1 MSRDRLHSQPSM
13 TAART
18 LTVGLLQHACP
29 PEASK
34 QEMLAKVASLARE
47 AKARGAE
54 LIATQELFVGS
65 YFCQAED
72 AARMD
77 LAEAIPDG
85 PTCQFMANLA
95 RELDVEITASLYER
109 RQPGLY
115 HNTSVYFSRKGEI
128 LGRYRKMHIPDDP
141 RFSEKYYFT
150 PGDLSWQVVK
160 GEKAACGMLV
170 CWDQW
175 YPEAARLTALKGAE
189 LICYPTAIGW
199 YHAETPKDAKAQR
212 EAWITMHKAH
222 AIANGCYVVA
232 INRVGVEHELK
243 FWGTSI
249 VCDPSGQIIAEG
261 SVDQE
266 EVIVCTLDFAAIEEI
281 RRGWPFLRDRRID
294 AYNGLLQRFID

>member
-1 MSRDRLHSQPSM
+1 MSASS
-13 TAART
+13 TSTRT

-29 PEASK
+29 TSASK
-34 QEMLAKVASLARE
+34 ETILAKIAELASE
-47 AKARGAE
+47 AKRKGAE
-54 LIATQELFVGS
+54 LIVTQELFVGS

-85 PTCQFMANLA
+85 PTCQFMSKLA
-95 RELDVEITASLYER
+95 AELDVEITASFYER
-109 RQPGLY
+109 RQAGLY
-115 HNTSVYFSRKGEI
+115 HNTSLYFSRTGEI

-150 PGDLSWQVVK
+150 PGDLGWQVVQ
-160 GEKAACGMLV
+160 GTKAICGMLV

-199 YHAETPKDAKAQR
+199 YHGETPSDAKAQR

-222 AIANGCYVVA
+222 AIANGCFVIAV
-232 INRVGVEHELK
+232 NRVGVEDELR

-249 VCDPSGQIIAEG
+249 VCDPSGQVIAEG
-261 SVDQE
+261 STDKE
-266 EVIVCTLDFAAIEEI
+266 EVLVCTLQLNAIEEL

-294 AYNGLLQRFID
+294 AYQGLLQRWND

>member
-1 MSRDRLHSQPSM
+1 M
-13 TAART
+13 TSTQSSPRT

-29 PEASK
+29 VTATKE
-34 QEMLAKVASLARE
+34 EVLANVAKLARA
-47 AKARGAE
+47 AKAQGAE
-54 LIATQELFVGS
+54 LIVTQELFVGS

-85 PTCQFMANLA
+85 PTCQYMAKLA
-95 RELDVEITASLYER
+95 AELDVEITASLYER
-109 RQPGLY
+109 RQAGLY
-115 HNTSVYFSRKGEI
+115 HNTSVYFSRKGAI

-150 PGDLSWQVVK
+150 PGDLGWQVVQ
-160 GEKAACGMLV
+160 GTKAMCGMLV

-199 YHAETPKDAKAQR
+199 YHGETPRDAKAQR

-222 AIANGCYVVA
+222 AIANGCFVIAV
-232 INRVGVEHELK
+232 NRIGVEADLR
-243 FWGTSI
+243 FWGTSL
-249 VCDPSGQIIAEG
+249 VCDPAGQIIAEG
-261 SVDQE
+261 SIDQE
-266 EVIVCTLDFAAIEEI
+266 EVIVCTLELNAIEEI

-294 AYNGLLQRFID
+294 AYQGLSQRFSDEPHA